1 MNSNL
6 KKFLVPAS
14 IILGGVL
21 AAGAL
26 IASGDQASKGQ
37 PELPTTP
44 VKVQQVSTQDIP
56 IPVRGTGVVVAAQQ
70 IALVP
75 QVSGKIVS
83 TDDRLM
89 PGGRFSAGEVI
100 ATIDSRDYRA
110 LLDQEKSRA
119 QQAELELALEVGR
132 SDVAAREWE
141 MVNSDGTTPSD
152 LALRK
157 PHRALAEQQV
167 VAANG
172 ALRRARL
179 NVERTRLE
187 APFNAIIVEES
198 IDIGQVVGP
207 GTVVAQLVGT
217 DQLWV
222 SVSLPM
228 ANIDVLQ
235 FEKRDGVGSSA
246 TIIQRLADGRQL
258 ESKGHALQ
266 LGGTLDTQTRLAQVT
281 VAIDNPFDNQ
291 AGTLP
296 LLPGAYVE
304 VIFEGL
310 VEAQAVRIPRAAL
323 YDGSRV
329 WVSEDNKLSP
339 RDVTVAGG
347 DDDFVLVSSGLNS
360 GDELIV
366 SSLSLPLAG
375 TPVVTIGGEE

>member
-1 MNSNL
+1 MNSNI

-14 IILGGVL
+14 IILAGVL

-44 VKVQQVSTQDIP
+44 VEVQPVSTQDIP

-75 QVSGKIVS
+75 QVNGKIVS

-110 LLDQEKSRA
+110 LLDQEKSRT
-119 QQAELELALEVGR
+119 QQAELELALEIGR

-167 VAANG
+167 IAANG

-179 NVERTRLE
+179 NVERTRLQ

-198 IDIGQVVGP
+198 LDVGQVVGP

-246 TIIQRLADGRQL
+246 IIIQRLADGRQL

-266 LGGTLDTQTRLAQVT
+266 LGGTLDPQTRLAQVT
-281 VAIDNPFDNQ
+281 VAIDNPFDTK

-310 VEAQAVRIPRAAL
+310 IEAQAVKIPRAAL

-329 WVSEDNKLSP
+329 WISEDNKLSP

-347 DDDFVLVSSGLNS
+347 DDDFVLISSGLNS
-360 GDELIV
+360 GDELVV
-366 SSLSLPLAG
+366 SSLSLPLEG
-375 TPVVTIGGEE
+375 TPVVAIGGTE